1 MSAPRNTGGGSA
13 TPEEGRHVARG
24 LKFLHK
30 LALMPALAAL
40 GFILVL
46 LVLLTVGGRNGKLLG
61 DIESG
66 YFPAY
71 EASDQL
77 EETLAGIQRELKD
90 AVDARDRAMLAKADA
105 QRNQFLLL
113 LNQAGTNRTI
123 ERVRLQRIDSAFRSY
138 YTRARKTSQR
148 QMDEILGEDLIRSLK
163 ANQAQYNGIR
173 QELEELTARSKGEM
187 QRAFQASRD
196 NQRSSILVISTVTVV
211 CVLALMA
218 LSVFVIRSLTRP
230 LKEAVEA
237 ARALARGELAVE
249 VKARSRDEI
258 GELSLGMEG
267 MIGYFRDMAAI
278 ADSIAA
284 GDLRVE
290 VVPRSAADVFGNA
303 FHRMSGNLRQIIGD
317 VKESASQVAATAEE
331 LSASAVQIKRGAE
344 SQSSSTEET
353 SATMV
358 EMASQLD
365 SVNRSTQS
373 LASYVEETSTS
384 LDEMGRSIEEVARSS
399 EKLVGFVAETTST
412 IEEMTAAT
420 RSITD
425 KVRVVDSVSRDA
437 AKVAGE
443 GGEQLSRLV
452 LGVGNSTKDIGKI
465 VKMIGEFADQTNLL
479 ALNAAIEAARA
490 GDAGRGFAV
499 VADEVKRLAE
509 RSMSS
514 TREIADFI
522 DSVQKDTE
530 EAVRLSQKVLQ
541 QILETVNRTTAL
553 VQEVHVALQEQTE
566 GADQIRRTSSTMH
579 QVTQQVASAVLEQA
593 SGARQ
598 VMKAA
603 EAMNRM
609 TQQVADAT
617 AEQMRGGDQV
627 VKAVDQIAEVAQQF
641 HAATEQ
647 MSNATQSLA
656 SEAERLKR
664 MSGVFQV

>member
-1 MSAPRNTGGGSA
+1 M
-13 TPEEGRHVARG
+13 VRG

-30 LALMPALAAL
+30 LALMPALAAV
-40 GFILVL
+40 GFL
-46 LVLLTVGGRNGKLLG
+46 LVLIVLATLGVRNGKLLG

-71 EASDQL
+71 EASDGL
-77 EETLAGIQRELKD
+77 EETLAELQRNLQDATGAADRGLVEETGTVRNRFLAILKE
-90 AVDARDRAMLAKADA
+90 AGKIRTLEPAQVKRLESSFRTYYALARDTSLRMIGGETGE
-105 QRNQFLLL
+105 LL
-113 LNQAGTNRTI
+113 
-123 ERVRLQRIDSAFRSY
+123 
-138 YTRARKTSQR
+138 TRR
-148 QMDEILGEDLIRSLK
+148 QQSM
-163 ANQAQYNGIR
+163 AAQYNAIKNELKGLTER
-173 QELEELTARSKGEM
+173 NKQEMTA
-187 QRAFQASRD
+187 AFSASRR
-196 NQRSSILVISTVTVV
+196 NQSSSVKVIAVVTVI
-211 CVLALMA
+211 CVLALVA
-218 LSVFVIRSLTRP
+218 LSYFIIRSLTRP
-230 LKEAVEA
+230 LAEAVEA
-237 ARALARGELAVE
+237 ARALARGDLSVE
-249 VKARSRDEI
+249 MKARSTDEI

-267 MIGYFRDMAAI
+267 MIGYFREMAGI
-278 ADSIAA
+278 ADSVAA

-290 VVPRSAADVFGNA
+290 VVPRSAADLFGNA
-303 FHRMSGNLRQIIGD
+303 FHRMSVSLRQVIGD
-317 VKESASQVAATAEE
+317 VKGSAAQVATTADE
-331 LSASAVQIKRGAE
+331 LSASSLQIKRGAE
-344 SQSSSTEET
+344 MQSSSTEET

-373 LASYVEETSTS
+373 LASYVEETSSS
-384 LDEMGRSIEEVARSS
+384 LEEMARSIEEVARSS
-399 EKLVGFVAETTST
+399 EQLVGFVGETTTT
-412 IEEMTAAT
+412 IEEMTAST
-420 RSITD
+420 RSIAD

-452 LGVGNSTKDIGKI
+452 MGVGNSTKDIGKI

-514 TREIADFI
+514 TREISDFI
-522 DSVQKDTE
+522 EAVQKDTD

-541 QILETVNRTTAL
+541 QILETVTRTTEL
-553 VQEVHVALQEQTE
+553 VQEVHVAIQEQTE
-566 GADQIRRTSSTMH
+566 GADQIRRTSGTMH

-593 SGARQ
+593 GGARQ
-598 VMKAA
+598 LMKAA

-627 VKAVDQIAEVAQQF
+627 VKAVDQIAQVAQQF
-641 HAATEQ
+641 QAATEQ

-656 SEAERLKR
+656 SESERLRR

>member
-1 MSAPRNTGGGSA
+1 MRAPTAAEAATLEGGRRL
-13 TPEEGRHVARG
+13 TRG

-30 LALMPALAAL
+30 VALMPALAAL
-40 GFILVL
+40 GFL
-46 LVLLTVGGRNGKLLG
+46 LVLLILETLGSRNDKLLG

-71 EASDQL
+71 EASDRL
-77 EETLAGIQRELKD
+77 EETLSEIQRGLQD
-90 AVDARDRAMLAKADA
+90 AVAASDRGLLAETDGLRDR
-105 QRNQFLLL
+105 FLVILGEASG
-113 LNQAGTNRTI
+113 NPTI
-123 ERVRLQRIDSAFRSY
+123 EPARLQAIGSGFRGY
-138 YTRARKTSQR
+138 YTLASSTSQR
-148 QMDEILGEDLIRSLK
+148 MIAGEAGEGLTRAL
-163 ANQAQYNGIR
+163 QEMTAQYNGVR
-173 QELEELTARSKGEM
+173 RELEELTVRSKRQM
-187 QRAFQASRD
+187 QLAFQASRD
-196 NQRSSILVISTVTVV
+196 NQQSSVVVIRTLTVAFVLVLS
-211 CVLALMA
+211 A
-218 LSVFVIRSLTRP
+218 LSFFVIRSLTRP
-230 LKEAVEA
+230 LREAVEA
-237 ARALARGELAVE
+237 ARSLARGELAVE

-258 GELSLGMEG
+258 GELSRGMASA
-267 MIGYFRDMAAI
+267 IGYFREMAGV

-284 GDLRVE
+284 GDLRAE
-290 VVPRSAADVFGNA
+290 VAPRSEADVFGNA
-303 FHRMSGNLRQIIGD
+303 FHRMSVNLRQIIGD
-317 VKESASQVAATAEE
+317 VKESAAQVATTADE
-331 LSASAVQIKRGAE
+331 LAASALQIKRGAE
-344 SQSSSTEET
+344 MQSSSTEET

-373 LASYVEETSTS
+373 LASYVEETSSS
-384 LDEMGRSIEEVARSS
+384 LEEMGRSIEEVARSS
-399 EKLVGFVAETTST
+399 EKLVGFVGETTTT
-412 IEEMTAAT
+412 IEEMTAST

-425 KVRVVDSVSRDA
+425 KMRVVDSVSRDA

-443 GGEQLSRLV
+443 GGDQLSRLV

-465 VKMIGEFADQTNLL
+465 VRMIGEFADQTNLL

-522 DSVQKDTE
+522 DSVQRDTD

-541 QILETVNRTTAL
+541 QILDTVNRTTSL
-553 VQEVHVALQEQTE
+553 VQEVHKTLQEQTA
-566 GADQIRRTSSTMH
+566 GADQIRRTSGTMH
-579 QVTQQVASAVLEQA
+579 QVTQQVAAAVLEQA
-593 SGARQ
+593 EGARQ
-598 VMKAA
+598 VLKAA

-627 VKAVDQIAEVAQQF
+627 VKAVDQIAQVAQQF

-647 MSNATQSLA
+647 MSEATESLA
-656 SEAERLKR
+656 AESERLRR
-664 MSGVFQV
+664 MSSVFQV

>member
-1 MSAPRNTGGGSA
+1 
-13 TPEEGRHVARG
+13 
-24 LKFLHK
+24 
-30 LALMPALAAL
+30 MPALAAL
-40 GFILVL
+40 GFL
-46 LVLLTVGGRNGKLLG
+46 LVLVVLGTLGIRNGRLLG
-61 DIESG
+61 DIENG

-71 EASDQL
+71 EASDRL
-77 EETLAGIQRELKD
+77 EETLGGIQRSLQD
-90 AVDARDRAMLAKADA
+90 AVGAADRGLLAETDGLRDRFLAVLAE
-105 QRNQFLLL
+105 
-113 LNQAGTNRTI
+113 AGRNRTI
-123 ERVRLQRIDSAFRSY
+123 EPARLQRIGSGFRGY
-138 YTRARKTSQR
+138 YTLARSTSQR
-148 QMDEILGEDLIRSLK
+148 MIAGETGDALNRSL
-163 ANQAQYNGIR
+163 QSMTTQYNGIR
-173 QELEELTARSKGEM
+173 RELEELTARSKREM
-187 QRAFQASRD
+187 QLAFQASRD
-196 NQRSSILVISTVTVV
+196 NQRSSVLVIATVTVL
-211 CVLALMA
+211 CVLALTA
-218 LSVFVIRSLTRP
+218 LSFFIIRSLNRP
-230 LKEAVEA
+230 LAEAVA
-237 ARALARGELAVE
+237 VARSLARGELAVE
-249 VKARSRDEI
+249 VKSRSNDEI
-258 GELSLGMEG
+258 GDLSLGMEQ
-267 MIGYFRDMAAI
+267 MIGYFRDMAGI

-290 VVPRSAADVFGNA
+290 VVPRSHADVFGNA
-303 FHRMSGNLRQIIGD
+303 FHRMSVNLRQIIGD
-317 VKESASQVAATAEE
+317 LKESASQVAATADE

-373 LASYVEETSTS
+373 LATYVEETSSS
-384 LDEMGRSIEEVARSS
+384 LEEMGRSIEEVARSS
-399 EKLVGFVAETTST
+399 EKLVGYVGETTTT
-412 IEEMTAAT
+412 IEEMTAST
-420 RSITD
+420 RSIAD
-425 KVRVVDSVSRDA
+425 RVRVVDTVSRDA
-437 AKVAGE
+437 AKTAGE

-452 LGVGNSTKDIGKI
+452 VGVGNSTKDIGKI
-465 VKMIGEFADQTNLL
+465 VRMIGEFADQTNLL

-522 DSVQKDTE
+522 EAVQKDTD

-541 QILETVNRTTAL
+541 QILDTVTRTTEL
-553 VQEVHVALQEQTE
+553 VQEVHGAIQEQTE

-579 QVTQQVASAVLEQA
+579 QVTQQVAAAVLEQA
-593 SGARQ
+593 GGARQ

-627 VKAVDQIAEVAQQF
+627 VKAVDQIAQVAQQF
-641 HAATEQ
+641 QAATEQ

-664 MSGVFQV
+664 LSGVFQV